1 LETLANLEG
10 NPETAMLLQQAITA
24 SYYSTAGT
32 SVGNERLERRQERTL
47 GTEEEAV
54 PTQADL
60 FRGIGERLRIGIG
73 KSGKQEGTP
82 LDAIIYYAQRTADL
96 DNFTSACDGTT
107 PVISLVVSS
116 VVTFCS

>member
-1 LETLANLEG
+1 
-10 NPETAMLLQQAITA
+10 M
-24 SYYSTAGT
+24 
-32 SVGNERLERRQERTL
+32 
-47 GTEEEAV
+47 EEEAI

-60 FRGIGERLRIGIG
+60 FRGIGERLRIGVG

-82 LDAIIYYAQRTADL
+82 LDAIIYYAQRAADL

-107 PVISLVVSS
+107 PVISLVVSP